1 MEHHHVDTT
10 IQIKTT
16 ISKVP
21 IIHTCAIG
29 HCVRPCPG
37 IIPNPMFIGVDGCG
51 GGIIGPGMVMFP

>member
-10 IQIKTT
+10 IQIKNT
-16 ISKVP
+16 ISNVP
-21 IIHTCAIG
+21 IIHTCVIG
-29 HCVRPCPG
+29 HWPSPG